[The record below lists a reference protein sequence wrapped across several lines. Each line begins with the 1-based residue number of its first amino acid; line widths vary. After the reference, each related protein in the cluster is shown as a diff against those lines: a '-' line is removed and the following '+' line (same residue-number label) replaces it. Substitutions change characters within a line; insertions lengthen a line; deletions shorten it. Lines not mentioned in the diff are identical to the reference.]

1 MLHIALGHQDLTN
14 QHRIGSNALHPIEVI
29 AAEQT
34 RFTHQQRAAL
44 SHLHLHFKITLEKAL
59 IGDHRQAAGSTGG
72 IGLSDGLGVK
82 I

>member
-34 RFTHQQRAAL
+34 RVTHQQRAAL
-44 SHLHLHFKITLEKAL
+44 SHLHCKITLEKAL